1 MGKRPLTD
9 KDGEVRPLTATDMK
23 AMRPTNAVDPGMV
36 QAAEAHRR
44 GPGRPFAA
52 QPKAHI
58 SFRFAA
64 DVFQGIRASG
74 RGYNARAEKVLREA
88 LTKGEI

>member
-1 MGKRPLTD
+1 
-9 KDGEVRPLTATDMK
+9 MK
-23 AMRPTNAVDPGMV
+23 AMRPINAVDPGMV
-36 QAAEAHRR
+36 QAAEAYRR

-64 DVFQGIRASG
+64 DVIQGIRASG
-74 RGYNARAEKVLREA
+74 RGYNARVEKVLREA